1 MCTPIVHQVPFLT
14 LVRYV
19 HYPEEQDPFALTRL
33 SRVGTSCQFR
43 YDFMELKR
51 AAIKYLGADTEP
63 YAEIIGTGY
72 INTSVPW

>member
-1 MCTPIVHQVPFLT
+1 VHPDRSSSTILT

-19 HYPEEQDPFALTRL
+19 HYPEEQDPFSLTQL

-43 YDFMELKR
+43 YDFMELKG
-51 AAIKYLGADTEP
+51 AAIKYLGADTGP
-63 YAEIIGTGY
+63 YAEIIGTSY